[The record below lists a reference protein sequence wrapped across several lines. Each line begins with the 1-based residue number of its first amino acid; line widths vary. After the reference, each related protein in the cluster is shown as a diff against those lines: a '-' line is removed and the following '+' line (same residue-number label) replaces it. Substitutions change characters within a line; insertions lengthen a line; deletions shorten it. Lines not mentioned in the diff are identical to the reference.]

1 MTGSVLNGLDAAG
14 SGTGL
19 PAQTCLRHLAYLGAV
34 VPPTAEPAAGGP
46 SAGGIKLRG
55 PDHATPLACDMH
67 WRAPGDQRADTEATI
82 QAACGLMA
90 VHGRPAGRP
99 LRLGVEAASVAAGVM
114 ATQGLLAAL
123 FARLRGGG
131 PSRVQTSVVRAG
143 LFMLPHY
150 FAGATAKD
158 PEWQPPHHQA
168 ARPGPPFRTADGHLI
183 ELEALDPEA
192 WRRFW
197 CRLGLDA
204 VEAGR
209 AWMGFLLRY
218 RTATCPLPPA
228 LHEAASSRTLA
239 ELHHTA
245 AEAGVSLCRLRGH
258 DEVLG
263 ELQAADT
270 GAGGL
275 MGPPWQLR
283 PGLVEPVPAPRQLGD
298 VPPELPLSGVRV
310 IEVGRRL
317 QGPLAGLVLQLLGA
331 DVVRVEPPGGDL
343 YRLMPPAAGDVSA
356 VFLAFNRGKRA
367 VELDLKSP
375 DGHRNLLDMVAG
387 ADVFLH
393 NWAPGKAAQLCL
405 DFDDLTP
412 CNPGLVYAHASGW
425 GTALGSDPP
434 FGTEYLVQAHSGL
447 ADTVRAI
454 DEPRAPSPVTLTD
467 VMGALVASEGILAGL
482 VRRER
487 NGGRGCRMDSSLWSA
502 SLLLQTHLLEAG
514 APGSAAHKAGRPVW
528 GLLDRPTET
537 ADGYL
542 QVEADQ
548 GLDRLAELCGVRSGR
563 TDRESVEQEIAACI
577 ATRPAAA
584 WEPLLGAAGIVSAP
598 VCTDLA
604 ELADDPTTSPFF
616 DDVQGCRL
624 PAAPWTFS

>member
-1 MTGSVLNGLDAAG
+1 MITETVLNGLEAVG
-14 SGTGL
+14 GGTGL
-19 PAQTCLRHLAYLGAV
+19 AARTCLRHLGYLGASLR
-34 VPPTAEPAAGGP
+34 PEPDRIAAGGVE
-46 SAGGIKLRG
+46 LCG
-55 PDHATPLACDMH
+55 PDLAPPLTCEID
-67 WRAPGDQRADTEATI
+67 WREPRVERTDTEATI

-99 LRLGVEAASVAAGVM
+99 LRLGVEAASVAAGVV
-114 ATQGLLAAL
+114 ATHGILAAL

-131 PSRVQTSVVRAG
+131 VSRVQTSVLRAG

-158 PEWQPPHHQA
+158 PEWTPPAQGD
-168 ARPGPPFRTADGHLI
+168 RPGPPFRTADGHLV

-197 CRLGLDA
+197 CGLGLDA
-204 VEAGR
+204 PEAGR

-218 RTATCPLPPA
+218 RTAVCPLPPA
-228 LHEAASSRTLA
+228 FHEAMSSRTLA
-239 ELHHTA
+239 QLHHTA
-245 AEAGVSLCRLRGH
+245 VHAGVSLCRLRSH
-258 DEVLG
+258 EEVVG
-263 ELQAADT
+263 ELRAAGD
-270 GAGGL
+270 GSV
-275 MGPPWQLR
+275 GPPWRLQAG
-283 PGLVEPVPAPRQLGD
+283 PMGPVPAPPRPGD
-298 VPPELPLSGVRV
+298 VAAGPPLSGVRV

-367 VELDLKSP
+367 VELDIKSP
-375 DGHRNLLDMVAG
+375 EGRRTLLDMVGG

-393 NWAPGKAAQLCL
+393 NWAPGKAAELRL
-405 DFDDLTP
+405 DFEDLAA

-425 GTALGSDPP
+425 GTALGPDPP

-447 ADTVRAI
+447 GDAVRPL
-454 DEPRAPSPVTLTD
+454 DEPRASSPFTLTD
-467 VMGALVASEGILAGL
+467 VIGALLVGEGILAGL

-487 NGGRGCRMDSSLWSA
+487 NGGRGCRVDSSLWSA
-502 SLLLQTHLLEAG
+502 ALALQAHLLEAG
-514 APGSAAHKAGRPVW
+514 SAGSAARKAGRPVW
-528 GLLDRPTET
+528 GLLDRPLET

-542 QVEADQ
+542 QVEAGH
-548 GLDRLAELCGVRSGR
+548 GLHRLAELCGVGCE
-563 TDRESVEQEIAACI
+563 TDRERVEQEIAARI
-577 ATRPAAA
+577 AAHPTAV
-584 WEPLLGAAGIVSAP
+584 WEPLLAATGLAHAP
-598 VCTDLA
+598 VRTDLA
-604 ELADDPTTSPFF
+604 ELADDPSMRPFF

-624 PAAPWTFS
+624 PTAPWTFSP